1 MKIMLLMA
9 IVATLAVLF
18 ACLLPLLLQHGSR
31 KTITARSKRYRVR
44 FLPLNAIERVFSSP
58 LHLLQGLSQRVFG
71 PSRLVASNIAEGTHS
86 GNLTKLTDAAIATR
100 FLLVK
105 KGSDT
110 AHIAVCSA
118 ITDRPIGVCT
128 DEAAAAE
135 EPVNVA
141 LLGSSKSTLKVV
153 ASGAIASGTRVA
165 VTAAGKVQT
174 AVATQYPIG
183 IALTDAGAD
192 GDILEIDPINPAAV
206 I

>member
-1 MKIMLLMA
+1 MKTLFQNLL
-9 IVATLAVLF
+9 
-18 ACLLPLLLQHGSR
+18 
-31 KTITARSKRYRVR
+31 YR
-44 FLPLNAIERVFSSP
+44 
-58 LHLLQGLSQRVFG
+58 LQGVTQRRFG
-71 PSRLVASNIAEGTHS
+71 ASRLVACNIAEGTH
-86 GNLTKLTDAAIATR
+86 GGGQITRFTDAAITTR

-105 KGSDT
+105 KGSD
-110 AHIAVCSA
+110 ANHIAVCSA
-118 ITDRPIGVCT
+118 ITDRPLGVCT

-153 ASGAIASGTRVA
+153 AAGALTAGTRVA

-183 IALTDAGAD
+183 ITLTDAGAD
-192 GDILEIDPINPAAV
+192 GDIIEIDPINPAAV